1 MLPLL
6 FETFLTPILWEIQH
20 VLAMMCLHVNWTA
33 HMARNCVI
41 ETEGLFKVTGSHI
54 LVHYES
60 DVILRSVQDR
70 DFVTTGSDTRPI
82 ESHYFR

>member
-1 MLPLL
+1 MASTAMLPLL

-33 HMARNCVI
+33 RVAHNCVI

-54 LVHYES
+54 HYES
-60 DVILRSVQDR
+60 DVILKPVQDR
-70 DFVTTGSDTRPI
+70 DFVTTD
-82 ESHYFR
+82 HY